1 MIADASGHGK
11 GPDSNYDHRRGGREK
26 RGHRGSRRDHDRERE
41 RDRDRERDLDQ
52 DGANQFAS
60 RFQSIEEVLGQV
72 ITLPPHL
79 GSCLIAFNSTCVQ
92 IHGLLTLHPM
102 HLILNPV

>member
-1 MIADASGHGK
+1 MTADASGHGK
-11 GPDSNYDHRRGGREK
+11 GPDREYEHRRGGRER
-26 RGHRGSRRDHDRERE
+26 RGHRGSRRDQDRERE

-72 ITLPPHL
+72 DLSIACAVFQLACCTLTRP
-79 GSCLIAFNSTCVQ
+79 
-92 IHGLLTLHPM
+92 
-102 HLILNPV
+102 